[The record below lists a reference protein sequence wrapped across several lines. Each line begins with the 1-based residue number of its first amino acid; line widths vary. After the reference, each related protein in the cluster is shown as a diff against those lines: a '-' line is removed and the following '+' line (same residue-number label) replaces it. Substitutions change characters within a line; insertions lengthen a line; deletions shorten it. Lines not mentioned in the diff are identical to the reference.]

1 MIYGYARVSTAT
13 QGRDGNSLE
22 DQVAALEKYGCQ
34 QIVKEAFTGKTMDR
48 PQFLSLLEEL
58 QEGDTLVVCKLD
70 RFART
75 AIEGVQVVRELFER
89 GIRVHILNMG
99 LVENTLTGIKIF
111 GSYLRDVRIHIQ
123 SLGNCVEVL
132 FVGSERLVFHT
143 SCGSRSEV
151 KSENL
156 RKFCFRCFSFIFRT
170 FWYDFMIGTPWLDR
184 LNFSEIRSIQEVQLW
199 LE

>member
-34 QIVKEAFTGKTMDR
+34 KIIKEAFTGKTMDR
-48 PQFLSLLEEL
+48 PKFLNLLEVL

-89 GIRVHILNMG
+89 GITRLPWRPTRG
-99 LVENTLTGIKIF
+99 SLTSP
-111 GSYLRDVRIHIQ
+111 SYLVRNRT
-123 SLGNCVEVL
+123 LGPPLENNPEIPPSSREEGL
-132 FVGSERLVFHT
+132 RLLRSEEHT
-143 SCGSRSEV
+143 SELQSR
-151 KSENL
+151 
-156 RKFCFRCFSFIFRT
+156 
-170 FWYDFMIGTPWLDR
+170 
-184 LNFSEIRSIQEVQLW
+184 
-199 LE
+199 